1 MINSE
6 KSREQFVSSSEES
19 MTNSE
24 RLDTTSSVTPRSL

>member
-24 RLDTTSSVTPRSL
+24 RLDKFGEV